1 MQQSD
6 CFYAV
11 LILILIGLAVLH
23 AVAAARHA
31 RANRV
36 SSEKARIQEA
46 LAASEA
52 NYRCIFN
59 TANDAILIHDA
70 ETGRIL
76 DVNDRMCEMYGYSR
90 GEALQLIISDISAN
104 EPPYSQEDALK
115 RVRNAVEE
123 GPQTFEWLGRKKNED
138 QFWVEVN
145 LKRITIGG
153 QARVMAIV
161 RDITER
167 KKTEDALKES
177 QRTLSTLMSNL
188 PGMAYRCHPDTS
200 WTMELVSDGCK
211 ELTGYLP
218 QDFINNQKLSYNDVI
233 HPDDRRHVRRRI
245 KSAVSEK
252 KPFRI
257 TYRINTASGT
267 QKWVWEQGRGIFS
280 QDGTLTAIEGFITDI
295 TERKNTEEALSQ
307 SETRYRLLAENVSDV
322 IWTSDLDLNFTYIS
336 PSMSQLRGFTAEE
349 TMVQPPDQILTPE
362 SLKKA
367 LYFLKNDLEAD
378 DPTNISKSFESRTIE
393 IEIIHKDG
401 SAVWTESEVGFI
413 RDSTGKPISL
423 LGVTRDISERKK
435 QRRISKKDSLTSECS
450 PTSHIMPL

>member
-1 MQQSD
+1 M
-6 CFYAV
+6 
-11 LILILIGLAVLH
+11 
-23 AVAAARHA
+23 
-31 RANRV
+31 

-90 GEALQLIISDISAN
+90 DEALQLIISDISAN

-218 QDFINNQKLSYNDVI
+218 
-233 HPDDRRHVRRRI
+233 
-245 KSAVSEK
+245 
-252 KPFRI
+252 
-257 TYRINTASGT
+257 
-267 QKWVWEQGRGIFS
+267 
-280 QDGTLTAIEGFITDI
+280 
-295 TERKNTEEALSQ
+295 
-307 SETRYRLLAENVSDV
+307 
-322 IWTSDLDLNFTYIS
+322 
-336 PSMSQLRGFTAEE
+336 
-349 TMVQPPDQILTPE
+349 
-362 SLKKA
+362 
-367 LYFLKNDLEAD
+367 
-378 DPTNISKSFESRTIE
+378 
-393 IEIIHKDG
+393 
-401 SAVWTESEVGFI
+401 
-413 RDSTGKPISL
+413 
-423 LGVTRDISERKK
+423 
-435 QRRISKKDSLTSECS
+435 
-450 PTSHIMPL
+450 